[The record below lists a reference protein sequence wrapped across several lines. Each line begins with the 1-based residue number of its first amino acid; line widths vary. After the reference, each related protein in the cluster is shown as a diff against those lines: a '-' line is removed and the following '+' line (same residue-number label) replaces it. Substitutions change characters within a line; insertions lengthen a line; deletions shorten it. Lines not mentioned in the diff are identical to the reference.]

1 MCRCS
6 SQLSSWTL
14 FDQSFCLALP
24 ADPGTTEIHKVLTH
38 TFDKK
43 KGHMQKEMNLKVS
56 KSGEIWVEAADDDQ
70 GLGGRVGAGGGDDDD
85 DNDGAFGV
93 VEPANAK
100 DRECS
105 PTADGHSSQGEG
117 SDRPLSENIELKEFK
132 EWTWSEPGDTIV
144 DTAQEEFEMSSGYD
158 ELKMEEGLE
167 RLDARAIEKA
177 LREETQ
183 RSNGMLKSEGGVGA
197 APRGREGRDGEKEDE
212 EDEEG
217 DGDDDA
223 WEQISGVGAR
233 GRAQGI
239 KGGLGGGLGG
249 GSTSALGEDAG
260 PLDKDLSWAILDL
273 EWERAEKLLQDGA
286 STAVLDRHLLEV
298 CPSCPYMLLYVLL
311 LRFLQHLQLEAQ
323 TCLR

>member
-1 MCRCS
+1 M
-6 SQLSSWTL
+6 
-14 FDQSFCLALP
+14 
-24 ADPGTTEIHKVLTH
+24 LTH

-70 GLGGRVGAGGGDDDD
+70 CLGGRVGAGGGDDDD
-85 DNDGAFGV
+85 DNHGAFGV
-93 VEPANAK
+93 VKPANAK

-117 SDRPLSENIELKEFK
+117 SDRPLSENIELREFK

-183 RSNGMLKSEGGVGA
+183 RSNGMLQSEGGVGA
-197 APRGREGRDGEKEDE
+197 APRGREERDGEKEDE
-212 EDEEG
+212 VDEEG
-217 DGDDDA
+217 HGDDDA
-223 WEQISGVGAR
+223 WSKSAVWVQKEERKALKGAL
-233 GRAQGI
+233 AV
-239 KGGLGGGLGG
+239 
-249 GSTSALGEDAG
+249 ALAA
-260 PLDKDLSWAILDL
+260 DLPRL
-273 EWERAEKLLQDGA
+273 WERTQVHWIR
-286 STAVLDRHLLEV
+286 T
-298 CPSCPYMLLYVLL
+298 
-311 LRFLQHLQLEAQ
+311 
-323 TCLR
+323 